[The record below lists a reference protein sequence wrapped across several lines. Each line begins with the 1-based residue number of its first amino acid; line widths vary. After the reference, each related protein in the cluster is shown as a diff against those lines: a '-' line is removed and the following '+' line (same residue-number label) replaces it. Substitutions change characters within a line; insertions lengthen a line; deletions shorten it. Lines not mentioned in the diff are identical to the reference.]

1 MRAFL
6 RTSLIAAAATAG
18 LLGAGTPAL
27 AAPEGTI
34 LGANEAGSIRDR
46 YIVVFKDSVAADGTA
61 AAANRL
67 AEQFGGR
74 VRRSFSRTLKG
85 FSAQLTEKAAK
96 RLAANPLVDYV
107 QQDKTVSIEGS
118 EPGAPWGLDRIDQP
132 NRPLDGTYTY
142 ANTASN
148 VTAYILDT
156 GVRLT
161 HSQFAGRARSGY
173 DFVDNDTDAS
183 DCQGHGTH
191 VAGTVGGTTYGVAKD
206 VKLVAV
212 RVLGCDGSG
221 SYSGII
227 AGIDWI
233 TANAQKPAV
242 VNMSLGGDADGSVDQ
257 AVRDSIA
264 SGITYAVAAGNANTD
279 ACTMSPARTADAI
292 TVGATDQTDTR
303 ASFSNYGSCLDI
315 FAPGV
320 SITSSSNASDT
331 GTTVMSGTSM
341 ATPHVAGAAA
351 LYLSANPTATP
362 SEVRDALVAGATNG
376 VVANAGSGSPNRLLD
391 TAAITAVASQPE
403 STPVTAA
410 PVPTTP
416 VTAPVPTTPVTTT
429 PAQPCNVASNGTD
442 VALRDRGTALSVV
455 AIASCG
461 GKAARTSKVEIHVA
475 YPKRGDL
482 TVELIAPNGSVK
494 KLKSANKRDK
504 AAGLNAVYTVNLSKY
519 NRNGIWKVR
528 VRDTA
533 KGGAGT
539 LDSWTLTV

>member
-34 LGANEAGSIRDR
+34 LGANEAGSIRER

-74 VRRSFSRTLKG
+74 VRRSFSKTLKG
-85 FSAQLTEKAAK
+85 FSAQLSEQAAK

-118 EPGAPWGLDRIDQP
+118 QPGAPWGLDRIDQQD
-132 NRPLDGTYTY
+132 RPLNGTYTY
-142 ANTASN
+142 ANTASD

-161 HSQFAGRARSGY
+161 HAEFAGRARSGY
-173 DFVDNDTDAS
+173 DFVDNDPDAS

-191 VAGTVGGTTYGVAKD
+191 VAGTVGGTTYGVAKN

-257 AVRDSIA
+257 AVRTSIA

-279 ACTMSPARTADAI
+279 ACTMSPARTAEAI
-292 TVGATDQTDTR
+292 TVGASDQTDTR
-303 ASFSNYGSCLDI
+303 ASFSNYGSCLDV

-362 SEVRDALVAGATNG
+362 SQVRDALVAGATNG
-376 VVANAGSGSPNRLLD
+376 VVTNAGSGSPNRLLD
-391 TAAITAVASQPE
+391 TSAITTVASQPE
-403 STPVTAA
+403 STPVTPA
-410 PVPTTP
+410 PVTP
-416 VTAPVPTTPVTTT
+416 APATATPVTTT

-442 VALRDRGTALSVV
+442 VVLRDRGTALSAV
-455 AIASCG
+455 AVASCG
-461 GKAARTSKVEIHVA
+461 GKASKTSKVEIHVA

-494 KLKSANKRDK
+494 KLKAANKRDK
-504 AAGLNAVYTVNLSKY
+504 AAGLNAVYTVNLSKF

-533 KGGAGT
+533 KGGAGR